1 MVILKAR
8 LQMWLIPHVREE
20 ILTIRHLT
28 LPLVV
33 LCTTWKVLT
42 DLGAARLDLMQA
54 RLLR

>member
-1 MVILKAR
+1 
-8 LQMWLIPHVREE
+8 MWLIPHVREE